1 MVTEIRRAGKNF
13 YLCHLCQAL
22 SSFVNSENLRGYAG
36 SG

>member
-1 MVTEIRRAGKNF
+1 MVTEIRKAGKNF
-13 YLCHLCQAL
+13 YLCQAL